1 MYASRS
7 LTRSLIIPLL
17 VVLLAL
23 RLAPY
28 LPVNPMNHL
37 LNPLRSI
44 ARSRITNLSRNMT
57 SSFVLPSTSTQVH
70 LTHDLTQEQ
79 LLSFHPFKSWL
90 YTLQRSLSLQSAK
103 ASHPF
108 HNDPYRLE
116 SITIQSVDF
125 FGARVGF
132 IKLKTVVKSKN
143 GDTLPGSVFL
153 RGGSVAILLIL
164 ETEGQ
169 GALDK
174 RPERWAV
181 LTVQPRIPAGSLEMV
196 ELPAGMIDDSGT
208 FSGAAAKEIEEE
220 CGIKIPADKL
230 IDLTSLAL
238 GGLSNADNECLEEA
252 VYPSPG
258 GSDEFMKIYAYVH
271 KVKEETLKDWQGK
284 LTGLREHGEKITLKV
299 VRLEN
304 LWRETRDV
312 KALSALALWAG
323 LKM

>member
-1 MYASRS
+1 MFASGS

-17 VVLLAL
+17 VVLLTL
-23 RLAPY
+23 RLTPY
-28 LPVNPMNHL
+28 LPVNPMTYL

-44 ARSRITNLSRNMT
+44 ARSRITDFNRTMT
-57 SSFVLPSTSTQVH
+57 SFILPSTSTQVH
-70 LTHDLTQEQ
+70 LTPDLTQEQ
-79 LLSFHPFKSWL
+79 LLSFRPFKSWL
-90 YTLQRSLSLQSAK
+90 GTLQYNLSLQHAK
-103 ASHPF
+103 TSHPF
-108 HNDPYRLE
+108 HDDPYRLE

-125 FGARVGF
+125 FGARIGF
-132 IKLKTVVKSKN
+132 IKLKTVVKSKS

-164 ETEGQ
+164 ETESQ
-169 GALDK
+169 STLDK
-174 RPERWAV
+174 QPGRWAV

-208 FSGAAAKEIEEE
+208 FSGTAAKEIKEE
-220 CGIKIPADKL
+220 CGIEIPAHKL

-238 GGLSNADNECLEEA
+238 GDFSRAENERLEEA

-271 KVKEETLKDWQGK
+271 KVEEETLKDWHGK
-284 LTGLREHGEKITLKV
+284 LTGLREHGEKITLKI

-304 LWRETRDV
+304 LWRETRDA
-312 KALSALALWAG
+312 KALSALALWTG

>member
-1 MYASRS
+1 
-7 LTRSLIIPLL
+7 
-17 VVLLAL
+17 
-23 RLAPY
+23 
-28 LPVNPMNHL
+28 
-37 LNPLRSI
+37 
-44 ARSRITNLSRNMT
+44 MT
-57 SSFVLPSTSTQVH
+57 SFILPSTSTQVH
-70 LTHDLTQEQ
+70 LTPDLTQQQ
-79 LLSFHPFKSWL
+79 LLSFRPFRSWL
-90 YTLQRSLSLQSAK
+90 DTLQHNLSLQSAK

-108 HNDPYRLE
+108 HDDPYRLE

-125 FGARVGF
+125 FGPRIGF
-132 IKLKTVVKSKN
+132 IKLKTVVKSKS

-164 ETEGQ
+164 ETEGRSV
-169 GALDK
+169 LDK
-174 RPERWAV
+174 QPERWAV

-220 CGIKIPADKL
+220 CGIEILADKL

-238 GGLSNADNECLEEA
+238 GDLSRADNERLEEA

-284 LTGLREHGEKITLKV
+284 LTGLRDHGEKITLKV

-304 LWRETRDV
+304 LWRETRDA
-312 KALSALALWAG
+312 KALSAMALWTG